1 MRDPV
6 QYTLDHLDDYL
17 HGLLSDEDTRFV
29 EQQCE
34 KSSICRAAME
44 EAQKRYDALKSIPP
58 SEASEE
64 LIRQTVEDVDM
75 KVTRSTR
82 NWQIFSRTLLAV
94 TAAAVLIIGGLN
106 LYYYNL
112 APSPYDVRLL
122 GQENLLS
129 GSLASL
135 HVAVFDRNT
144 GKLVPGTPVELALY
158 NPQDNERVQL
168 ASFTTGEESAGA
180 ARFQLP
186 DWPRGDYQ
194 LEVVARPGGN
204 VEKVVHDVQLKREWK
219 LLLSSDKPVYKP
231 GQVIHLRSL
240 ALRKPDLKPVAGSDV
255 TFTVTDPKGNIVYRQ
270 HDVTSKFG
278 LAATDFQLASE
289 VNEGT
294 YEIECVVGDTTSRR
308 SVEVQRYVLPKFRVT
323 VILDESYYAPDEKVT
338 GSVRADYFFGQP
350 VSGAEVL
357 IEARAIGFASKSIE
371 SLELKTDDEGH
382 AAFELQ
388 LPNRL
393 IARVQDGNNARIQ
406 VAATVTDSA
415 GQTYSAAVSR
425 PVTDEPI
432 HLDVIPESG
441 SLVKGVENIVY
452 VYASYADG
460 RPAQVKLLVSGQNQE
475 IETSP
480 LGVAEIKITPE
491 QDEVGLTLKATD
503 EAGRVARRRVDLACG
518 QAGGDFVLRPDEAVY
533 DGGATMTLTAHG
545 GGVEPV
551 FVDLVKDGQTMLSET
566 IDVVGGAGE
575 AKIDLPPDVFG
586 TLRLVAFRFDA
597 SSGLAVRKERTIFV
611 RQAKELSI
619 AAELDH
625 KQYRPGESASLRVTL
640 TDADGKP
647 TPGAVSLA
655 AVDEAVFS
663 VLNQA
668 TGMEKVF
675 FLLEEELLEPVYAIY
690 NGWSPETLDNLP
702 LVDRQQFNRALF
714 SRTAGGA
721 VGTNAVPTEFI
732 NPVDDGPP
740 TGVDETDEIVITID
754 DSGSMV
760 QGESPFTL
768 AARSFPEKSRDVT
781 NRRKSGLASIVIAW
795 ITLAGSLVLVGVVT
809 FAVYQPKAFLIMLA
823 VVVPAFLAM
832 LCVGF
837 VLSAASCGVSH
848 PHAGT
853 DFAAGG
859 VDRQWAAEFADGAAD
874 GGETAAAMDLAGEL
888 PSPHYADDDTV
899 GFEPSDSAVSEPAAP
914 PKPRVRQFFPETLL
928 WKPELVTDEQGVAT
942 LDISLADS
950 ITTWRLSASAVSA
963 SGQLGAANFPV
974 QVFQPFFV
982 DLDLP
987 VALTR
992 GDSVAV
998 PVVLY
1003 NYLDKPQTVKLE
1015 LKEDE
1020 WFSRGEATDVQ
1031 PAMSL
1036 ELGPREVRSLT
1047 FPIQVEKVGLHQL
1060 EVTATAGDVADA
1072 IRREIEVV
1080 PNGKRIETTVSGMLR
1095 DPAEVS
1101 FTIPEDAIEGSMTTI
1116 VKLYPSSFSQL
1127 VEGLDAIFQMPSGCF
1142 EQTSSTTY
1150 PNVLAL
1156 DYLRRTGKSVP
1167 AVEAK
1172 ARQYLNVGYQ
1182 RLVTFEVNGGGFDWF
1197 GNPPANRTLTA
1208 YGLMEFED
1216 MAKVHDVDP
1225 QVIRRTRQWL
1235 LSQRQRDGSW
1245 PAERGMLNDGL
1256 AGSVNRGDAADLAS
1270 TAYIAWAV
1278 FGTGEASAASQS
1290 TLNYLLAHEPGTI
1303 ADTYVLATV
1312 IRAISGIDSKHRA
1325 LDGYLDS
1332 LVERAQSSD
1341 DGKLVWWKQSPGGQT
1356 TFYGSGLSGDIETTA
1371 MATLALLKANR
1382 DPATV
1387 KAALSWL
1394 AEQKDPRGTWH
1405 STQATVL
1412 ALKALLEGTSKPLG
1426 GEQRRRIEIA
1436 LDGQTIRS
1444 LDISADQADVMQQI
1458 DLTDLI
1464 TPGEHQLT
1472 LRETT
1477 GTGTGY
1483 QVLTRHYVESDVP
1496 SEEKEPLTID
1506 LAYDRKRLDVDDTVT
1521 ATARVTNNMTQSAP
1535 MVILDLPIPGGFALE
1550 PGELDELVGSRK
1562 IARYQLTPRKAI
1574 VYLRGLAPGAALELR
1589 YRLRAKM
1596 AVQVAVPA
1604 AEAYEYYDPAQRG
1617 ASEAT
1622 ELEAVAE

>member
-6 QYTLDHLDDYL
+6 QYTLEHLDDYL
-17 HGLLSDEDTRFV
+17 HDLLSAEDARYV
-29 EQQCE
+29 EEQCE
-34 KSSICRAAME
+34 KSSICRAAFE
-44 EAQKRYDALKSIPP
+44 EAQKRFQALKAIPP

-64 LIRQTVEDVDM
+64 LIRQTVEGVDM
-75 KVTRSTR
+75 KVNRSTR
-82 NWQIFSRTLLAV
+82 NWRIFSRTLLAV
-94 TAAAVLIIGGLN
+94 TAAAVLIIGVAN
-106 LYYYNL
+106 FYYYNL

-135 HVAVFDRNT
+135 HVAVFDRNS

-158 NPQDNERVQL
+158 NPQDDERVQL
-168 ASFTTGEESAGA
+168 VSFTTGEESAGA

-186 DWPRGDYQ
+186 DWPGGDYQ
-194 LEVVARPGGN
+194 LEVTARPGGN
-204 VEKVVHDVQLKREWK
+204 FEKIVRDVQLKREWK
-219 LLLSSDKPVYKP
+219 LLLSTDKPVYKP

-240 ALRKPDLKPVAGSDV
+240 ALRKPDLKPVAGNDV
-255 TFTVTDPKGNIVYRQ
+255 TFTVTDPKGNIVFRQ
-270 HDVTSKFG
+270 HDVTSEFG

-289 VNEGT
+289 VNEGK

-323 VILDESYYAPDEKVT
+323 VDLEQPYYAPGEKVA
-338 GSVRADYFFGQP
+338 GSVQADYFFGQP
-350 VSGAEVL
+350 VSGADVS
-357 IEARAIGFASKSIE
+357 IEARPVGFDSRSIE
-371 SLELKTDDEGH
+371 TLELQTDDKGH
-382 AAFELQ
+382 VNFEFT

-393 IARVQDGNNARIQ
+393 IARPQDGGDARIQ
-406 VAATVTDSA
+406 VAAVVTDTA
-415 GQTYSAAVSR
+415 GQTYSAGSSR
-425 PVTDEPI
+425 PVTSEPI

-441 SLVKGVENIVY
+441 MLVKGVENIVY
-452 VYASYADG
+452 IYASYADG
-460 RPAQVKLLVSGQNQE
+460 RPAEVKLLVSGQDQQL
-475 IETSP
+475 ETSP
-480 LGVAEIKITPE
+480 VGVAEITLTPDE
-491 QDEVGLTLKATD
+491 DEVGLTLKATD
-503 EAGRVARRRVDLACG
+503 DAGRTARRHVDLACG
-518 QAGGDFVLRPDEAVY
+518 QVGGDFVLRSDEAVY

-551 FVDLVKDGQTMLSET
+551 FVDLVKDGQTMLSAT
-566 IDVVGGAGE
+566 IDLAGGAGNAE
-575 AKIDLPPDVFG
+575 IDLPTDVFG
-586 TLRLVAFRFDA
+586 TLRLVAFRFDNR
-597 SSGLAVRKERTIFV
+597 SGLAIRKERTIFV

-619 AAELDH
+619 DAKLDH
-625 KQYRPGESASLRVTL
+625 QQYRPGESAQLRVTL

-647 TPGAVSLA
+647 TVGAVSLA

-668 TGMEKVF
+668 TGMERVF

-690 NGWSPETLDNLP
+690 NGWSPEALGNLP
-702 LVDRQQFNRALF
+702 LVERQQFNRALF
-714 SRTAGGA
+714 SRTAGSVDGLGA
-721 VGTNAVPTEFI
+721 VPAQFAARLVE
-732 NPVDDGPP
+732 DQ
-740 TGVDETDEIVITID
+740 EAIVLID
-754 DSGSMV
+754 DSGSMEYSANE
-760 QGESPFTL
+760 GGSPFTL
-768 AARSFPEKSRDVT
+768 AAQSFPEKLREVTSRRDA
-781 NRRKSGLASIVIAW
+781 GLQSVVIAW
-795 ITLAGSLVLVGVVT
+795 GTLVGALLLTAVVT
-809 FAVYQPKAFLIMLA
+809 FAVYRPKAFLITSA
-823 VVVPAFLAM
+823 VVLALGTVSICGLGM
-832 LCVGF
+832 LIF
-837 VLSAASCGVSH
+837 NYANKSMDA
-848 PHAGT
+848 
-853 DFAAGG
+853 AAGG
-859 VDRQWAAEFADGAAD
+859 VDFDMAMPQAAMEFADGGAMEMTGEAAAAAD
-874 GGETAAAMDLAGEL
+874 DANDDLAKVE
-888 PSPHYADDDTV
+888 SPD
-899 GFEPSDSAVSEPAAP
+899 PAADEASAP
-914 PKPRVRQFFPETLL
+914 AKPRVRQFFPETLL

-942 LDISLADS
+942 LDIALADS
-950 ITTWRLSASAVSA
+950 ITTWRLSASAVSG
-963 SGQLGAANFPV
+963 SGQLGAADFPI

-992 GDSVAV
+992 GDRVAV
-998 PVVLY
+998 PVVVY
-1003 NYLDKPQTVKLE
+1003 NYLDRPQTVKLE
-1015 LKEDE
+1015 LKDDA
-1020 WFSRGEATDVQ
+1020 WFSRGAATDVQ
-1031 PAMSL
+1031 PSMSL
-1036 ELGPREVRSLT
+1036 ELAPREVRSLT

-1060 EVTATAGDVADA
+1060 EVTAIAGDVADA
-1072 IRREIEVV
+1072 LRREIEVI
-1080 PNGKRIETTVSGMLR
+1080 PNGKKIETTASGMLR

-1101 FTIPEDAIEGSMTTI
+1101 FTLPDDAIEGSARTI

-1127 VEGLDAIFQMPSGCF
+1127 VEGLDAIFRMPGGCF

-1182 RLVTFEVNGGGFDWF
+1182 RLVTFEVSGGGFDWF

-1225 QVIRRTRQWL
+1225 QLIARTRQWL
-1235 LSQRQRDGSW
+1235 LSQRRGDGSW

-1256 AGSVNRGDAADLAS
+1256 AGSVNRGEAADLAS

-1278 FGTGEASAASQS
+1278 FGAGEASAQAPA
-1290 TLNYLLAHEPGTI
+1290 TLNYLLRYEPGTI
-1303 ADTYVLATV
+1303 GDTYVLAAV
-1312 IRAISGIDSKHRA
+1312 IRAISGIDAKHRA

-1332 LVERAQSSD
+1332 LVERAESSD
-1341 DGKLVWWKQSPGGQT
+1341 DGKLAWWKQSPGGQT

-1371 MATLALLKANR
+1371 MAALALLQANR
-1382 DPATV
+1382 EPAMV

-1394 AEQKDPRGTWH
+1394 AEQKDPHGTWH

-1426 GEQRRRIEIA
+1426 GEQRRQLEIV
-1436 LDGQTIRS
+1436 LDGETVRT
-1444 LDISADQADVMQQI
+1444 LDIAADQADVMQQI
-1458 DLTDLI
+1458 DLTDLV

-1483 QVLTRHYVESDVP
+1483 QVLTRHYIESDEP
-1496 SEEKEPLTID
+1496 SGEGEPLTID
-1506 LAYDRKRLDVDDTVT
+1506 VAYDRQRLDVDDTVT
-1521 ATARVTNNMTQSAP
+1521 ATASVTNNMPQTAP

-1550 PGELDELVGSRK
+1550 AGELDELVGSRK
-1562 IARYQLTPRKAI
+1562 IAKYQLTPRKAI
-1574 VYLRGLAPGAALELR
+1574 VYLRGLAPGEKLELR

-1596 AVQVAVPA
+1596 AVKVAVAA
-1604 AEAYEYYDPAQRG
+1604 AEAYEYYDPAKRG
-1617 ASEAT
+1617 VSEAT